1 VKILVELCLIA
12 PRPNSAH
19 CHQTPNWCGEK
30 LANAK
35 ARKQHIRIFVFLL
48 TRLPVLCQK
57 HLSGLLHVAQMH
69 IGECP
74 LRPRRHDEAE
84 VMCGLHMED

>member
-1 VKILVELCLIA
+1 MCLLKVALLKECHALNFVVWSAEGTDPCGVKILVELCLIA

-48 TRLPVLCQK
+48 TRLPFSVNL
-57 HLSGLLHVAQMH
+57 
-69 IGECP
+69 P
-74 LRPRRHDEAE
+74 LRR
-84 VMCGLHMED
+84 VL